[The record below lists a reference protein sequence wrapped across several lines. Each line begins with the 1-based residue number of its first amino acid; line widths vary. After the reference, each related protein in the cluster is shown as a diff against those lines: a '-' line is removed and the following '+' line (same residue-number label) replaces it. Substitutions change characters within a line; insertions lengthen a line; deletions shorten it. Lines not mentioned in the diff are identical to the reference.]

1 MSHDIKNLN
10 RGRFKRD
17 TVAFSRI
24 LSLSDA
30 VFAIALT
37 LLVLNIDRP
46 GVSPDML
53 PAALLAQIPQ
63 FIAFILSFALVA
75 NLWWQHHKLV
85 EILGLFEPVMIAIN
99 LAILGAV
106 VLVPFPT
113 SLIGSQPR
121 SQTAVIFFIA
131 IFIIISLLFMLLLI
145 RAQGARAWRHPI
157 PKKMFYWLLLSWG
170 SGIAVMI
177 LALVLAIWI
186 PVGGLIIM
194 AVSMILGPFASMRH
208 YKSWNKKN

>member
-1 MSHDIKNLN
+1 M
-10 RGRFKRD
+10 
-17 TVAFSRI
+17 AFSRI

-46 GVSPDML
+46 DVPADML
-53 PAALLAQIPQ
+53 PAALLSQIPQ
-63 FIAFILSFALVA
+63 FIAFLLSFALVA

-85 EILGLFEPVMIAIN
+85 EIFGLFEPVMIAIN

-113 SLIGSQPR
+113 SLIGSQPQ
-121 SQTAVIFFIA
+121 SQTAVVFFIA
-131 IFIIISLLFMLLLI
+131 IFMIISLLFVFLLI
-145 RAQGARAWRHPI
+145 RAQGARAWRHPM

-177 LALVLAIWI
+177 IALVLAIWI
-186 PVGGLIIM
+186 PIGGLAIM
-194 AVSMILGPFASMRH
+194 AASMILGPFASMRH
-208 YKSWNKKN
+208 YKKWGKNF